1 MRLRPGRLVALLA
14 LAGCGPRVATA
25 PPPAA
30 PPTPTP
36 APATPAPSP
45 SAPAATRFAFLPGAA
60 SYDVRTE
67 STVEMTSGPDSER
80 GKEKAT
86 VSARVTY
93 EIGEPARGATP
104 VTGQVESLSMDASS
118 RIGGATPPP
127 AEPVRFQG
135 AIDARGA
142 RLDVQGAV
150 FGCVGPA
157 GTAQAAG
164 IAAARE
170 AVLRMPAA
178 IAVATRWRDSVTV
191 TACRGPVPTM
201 VTSVSRY
208 EITAVDGPRVKV
220 RRETALRLH
229 GQAIAGGR
237 SVTVTGTGGGLAT
250 IELDATLGRLTRID
264 GDTRAT
270 ITVTLPDGAREF
282 AQQVRTEV
290 RAR

>member
-1 MRLRPGRLVALLA
+1 MRLRPGLLLTLVA
-14 LAGCGPRVATA
+14 LAGCGPRVSTS

-36 APATPAPSP
+36 APATPAPTAT
-45 SAPAATRFAFLPGAA
+45 APAASRFAFLPGSA
-60 SYDVRTE
+60 SYDVRSE
-67 STVEMTSGPDSER
+67 STVEMTSGPDAER
-80 GKEKAT
+80 GKEHAT

-93 EIGEPARGATP
+93 EIGATAHGTTP
-104 VTGQVESLSMDASS
+104 LTGQVESLSMDASS

-142 RLDVQGAV
+142 HVDIQGAA
-150 FGCVGPA
+150 FGCAGPA
-157 GTAQAAG
+157 GAAQAAG

-170 AVLRMPAA
+170 TLLQVPTA

-201 VTSVSRY
+201 ITSIARY
-208 EITAVDGPRVKV
+208 EITAVEGNRVKV
-220 RRETALRLH
+220 RRELALQLH

-237 SVTVTGTGGGLAT
+237 PVTVTGTGGGLAT
-250 IELDATLGRLTRID
+250 LELDAALGRLTRID